1 MLRAAAILLLAL
13 AAACTPAGRIERFPD
28 TIQSNSY
35 SCGVGAVQAVLQYYG
50 HWGYQDKY
58 AKEMGT
64 SPEEGTNP
72 ASMIACLRKRGLD
85 ARLVEGLTVEDLRRY
100 VDEGVPVIVDFQ
112 AWNGAADHDYSKEW
126 EDGHYGI
133 VVGYEGDLLLIED
146 PSLLGT
152 LGTLRADELE
162 RRWRDYENEAGK
174 RREYRRSGIVVRGKA
189 DPPPPLTPIE

>member
-1 MLRAAAILLLAL
+1 MLLLAG
-13 AAACTPAGRIERFPD
+13 CTPSGRIERFPD

-50 HWGYQDKY
+50 HWGYQDGY

-72 ASMIACLRKRGLD
+72 ASMVACLRRRGLD
-85 ARLVEGLTVEDLRRY
+85 ARVVEGLTAEDLRRH
-100 VDEGVPVIVDFQ
+100 VDGGVPVIIDFQ
-112 AWNGAADHDYSKEW
+112 AWNGEANHDYSREW
-126 EDGHYGI
+126 EDGHYGV
-133 VVGYEGDLLLIED
+133 VVGYEGDVFLIED

-162 RRWRDYENEAGK
+162 RRWRDYENEAGGK
-174 RREYRRSGIVVRGKA
+174 RREYVRSGIIVRGQA
-189 DPPPPLTPIE
+189 DPPPPLSPIE